1 MAFILAVAQRKGG
14 AGKSTLAANLAAALA
29 ADGGKVALIDTDPQQ
44 TLTHWHRE
52 RAKQGARA
60 APLAFEA
67 PSGWRLTGVVERLRR
82 TPGFVIL
89 DTPPHNEADAKLAIR
104 AADLV
109 LVPLQPSRADL
120 WAMDGTLGL
129 AAAERRPYRL
139 VLNRLP
145 ASGKLRETVM
155 AELAARKL
163 PVMEQSLGNRSAF
176 GDALGRGLGVTEAAP
191 KGLAATEIRAL
202 AEAVAA
208 LSRT

>member
-14 AGKSTLAANLAAALA
+14 AGKSTVAANLAAALA
-29 ADGGKVALIDTDPQQ
+29 GGGHAVALIDIDPQQ
-44 TLTHWHRE
+44 TLAYWHKE
-52 RAKQGARA
+52 RARQGSRA
-60 APLAFEA
+60 APITFEA
-67 PSGWRLTGVVERLRR
+67 PSGWGLTGVVERLRR
-82 TPGFVIL
+82 APGYVIL

-129 AAAERRPYRL
+129 AASERRPYRL

-145 ASGKLRETVM
+145 ASGKLREAVL
-155 AELAARKL
+155 AELRERKL
-163 PVMEQSLGNRSAF
+163 PVLAQSLGNRTAF
-176 GDALGRGLGVTEAAP
+176 GEALGRGLGVTEAAP
-191 KGLAATEIRAL
+191 KGLAAAEIRAL
-202 AEAVAA
+202 AEAITT